1 MENNQRKKVSKETKE
16 YIVKLV
22 IEDGVKVSDIAYKF
36 NFGKS
41 TIHKWV
47 KQYRAEKAASESGVR
62 YITSKEVAKMQSD
75 YEKKLR
81 DLEEENAILKK
92 AMHIFARNPE

>member
-1 MENNQRKKVSKETKE
+1 MENKQRNKVSKETKE
-16 YIVKLV
+16 YIVKLI
-22 IEDGVKVSDIAYKF
+22 IEEGARVTDLAFKFDI
-36 NFGKS
+36 GRS

-47 KQYRAEKAASESGVR
+47 KQYREEKAASESGVR
-62 YITSKEVAKMQSD
+62 YITSKDVAKMQSD

-92 AMHIFARNPE
+92 AMHIFARNQE